1 MGGKDT
7 LVFKAIA
14 VLGLQGMNSSRTT
27 FRPLPDAP
35 ASGLLALLLL
45 RR

>member
-1 MGGKDT
+1 MN
-7 LVFKAIA
+7 VSRAIPNA
-14 VLGLQGMNSSRTT
+14 T
-27 FRPLPDAP
+27 PDAP

>member
-1 MGGKDT
+1 MNP
-7 LVFKAIA
+7 
-14 VLGLQGMNSSRTT
+14 VLGLQGMNVSRATLD
-27 FRPLPDAP
+27 FIPDAI

>member
-7 LVFKAIA
+7 LVLDAIA
-14 VLGLQGMNSSRTT
+14 VLGLWGMNVSRAI
-27 FRPLPDAP
+27 FRPFPDAP